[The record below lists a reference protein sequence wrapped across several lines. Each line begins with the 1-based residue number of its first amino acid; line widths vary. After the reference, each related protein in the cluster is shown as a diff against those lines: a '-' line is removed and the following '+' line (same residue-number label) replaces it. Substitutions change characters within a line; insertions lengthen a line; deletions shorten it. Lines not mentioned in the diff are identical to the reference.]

1 MAVRALGADNVLAH
15 YRLLEPLGA
24 GGMGVVWK
32 ARDSM
37 LGREVALKLL
47 FDPAACDPEKL
58 AMLESEARALAA
70 LNHTNIVTVYSVEES
85 EGLRFITM
93 ELVDGPTL
101 AEALPAGGFELDRLI
116 ELALQIAAAVDTAH
130 QRGITHRDLKPGNIM
145 LARDGRVKVVDFG
158 LARME
163 MREVGM
169 ATADI
174 ATADLAAATFAPKI
188 GTLSYMSPERMQGQV
203 DDRRSD
209 IFSFGVLLYEMA
221 TGRRP
226 FEGPDA
232 MAVIRSLLT
241 ERPPQPTTWR
251 PDVPAA
257 LERLIMRCLEKEPTR
272 RVQSVAEIRNALEAL
287 RDGTVRSTGG
297 HHSIAVLPFDD
308 VSQERNQGYL
318 CEGIAEEIL
327 IALGRVPGLRV
338 APRAATFASKA
349 AGTHPLDIAIRVNA
363 DAVLDGSVRRA
374 GDRLRVSVELVD
386 ARDGGRLWAA
396 VYEREMCDVF
406 CIQDDIAAEVVDA
419 LRITLTAED
428 AQVLARNYTPAIEAY
443 DYYLRGRQLYY
454 QYNRKGIEL
463 ARQLFTHAVQL
474 DTAYARGYAG
484 IADCCVFV
492 YLYGERHPA
501 HLTCALESAER
512 ALALQPDLADA
523 HASLGV
529 ARSLSGRHAEAD
541 EAFRRA
547 IELDPLL
554 FEAHYF
560 AARDAFVQGHLDLA
574 VRHYQDASRVRPDDY
589 QSPLLMAQS
598 CEVLGRPDE
607 AADARRRGVAL
618 AEIHLSLNPRDVRA
632 LYMGANGLVALGE
645 RQKGLEWARR
655 ALAIEPDESMVLYNV
670 ACIYSMAGE
679 HEAGIGCL
687 ERAVAAGLTQRG
699 WLEHDSNLDAIRGDP
714 RVQALIAQLQ

>member
-1 MAVRALGADNVLAH
+1 MAVLGADNVLAH

-47 FDPAACDPEKL
+47 FDACACDPEQL

-70 LNHTNIVTVYSVEES
+70 LNHTNIVTVYSVEEF

-101 AEALPAGGFELDRLI
+101 AEALPPDGFPIDRLV
-116 ELALQIAAAVDTAH
+116 ELALQIAAAVEAAH

-158 LARME
+158 LARMDI
-163 MREVGM
+163 REPGLN
-169 ATADI
+169 TADL
-174 ATADLAAATFAPKI
+174 ATADLAARAFAPRI
-188 GTLSYMSPERMQGQV
+188 GTLSYMSPERMQGAV

-221 TGRRP
+221 TGHRP

-232 MAVIRSLLT
+232 MTVVRSLLT
-241 ERPPQPTTWR
+241 ERPPQPTSWR
-251 PDVPAA
+251 PGIPAA
-257 LERLIMRCLEKEPTR
+257 LERLILRCLEKDPTR
-272 RVQSVAEIRNALEAL
+272 RIQSVSEIRNALEAL
-287 RDGTVRSTGG
+287 RDGTVKSTRV
-297 HHSIAVLPFDD
+297 HHSVAVLPFDD
-308 VSQERNQGYL
+308 VSQERNQAYL

-338 APRAATFASKA
+338 APRAATFPPKS
-349 AGTHPLDIAIRVNA
+349 AGVQPLDIATRVNA
-363 DAVLDGSVRRA
+363 DAVLDGSVRRS
-374 GDRLRVSVELVD
+374 GTRLRVSVELVD
-386 ARDGGRLWAA
+386 AHDNERLWGA
-396 VYEREMCDVF
+396 VYEREMADVF
-406 CIQDDIAAEVVDA
+406 HIQDDIAAEVVEA
-419 LRITLTAED
+419 LRITLTADD
-428 AQVLARNYTPAIEAY
+428 AQALARPYTPAIEAY

-454 QYNRKGIEL
+454 QYNRKAIEL

-492 YLYGERHPA
+492 YLYVERNPA
-501 HLTCALESAER
+501 HLACALETARR
-512 ALALQPDLADA
+512 ALSLQPDLAEA

-529 ARSLSGRHAEAD
+529 ALSLSGRHDEAD
-541 EAFRRA
+541 IAFRRA
-547 IELDPLL
+547 IERDPLL

-560 AARDAFVQGHLDLA
+560 AARDAFAQGHLEAA
-574 VRHYQDASRVRPDDY
+574 VQHYRDASRVRPDDY

-598 CEVLGRPDE
+598 CEVLGRP
-607 AADARRRGVAL
+607 ADALEARRRGVAL
-618 AEIHLSLNPRDVRA
+618 AEHHLSLNPRDVRA
-632 LYMGANGLVALGE
+632 LYMGGNGLVALGE

-655 ALAIEPDESMVLYNV
+655 ALGIEPNESMVLYNV

-679 HEAGIGCL
+679 AEAAIDCL
-687 ERAVAAGLTQRG
+687 ERAVGAGLTQRG
-699 WLEHDSNLDAIRGDP
+699 WLEQDSNLDLIRGHP